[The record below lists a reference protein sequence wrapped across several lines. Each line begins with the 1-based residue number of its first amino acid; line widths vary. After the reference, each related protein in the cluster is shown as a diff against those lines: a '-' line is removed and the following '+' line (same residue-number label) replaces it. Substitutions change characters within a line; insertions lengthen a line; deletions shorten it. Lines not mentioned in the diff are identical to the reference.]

1 MRAFLCMNQKQYKI
15 IISYDGTDYSGWIQQ
30 PNEPSIVHALQDAFE
45 RVFAKKMHLLGASKT
60 DAGVH
65 AMGQVAVF
73 KTDLPIDPDKMKW
86 AWNNA
91 LPESITIRSLIEDNE
106 FNPHKNVID
115 KTYYYHIFPQRPL
128 PFWARYGMQLQ
139 GKIDWKLFEQALKL
153 FEGTHNFRAFYTGD
167 DRDDTVRTIKEIHL
181 EYIKR
186 YNVYRIS
193 VVGEAFLRHMV
204 RRIIGAALAAAQRES
219 ITLENVKHA
228 LDTGITNYELP
239 TAPAKGL
246 MLYRIIYKERR

>member
-1 MRAFLCMNQKQYKI
+1 MNHKQYKI
-15 IISYDGTDYSGWIQQ
+15 IVAYDGTDYSGWIQQ
-30 PNEPSIVHALQDAFE
+30 PTEPSIVQALQDAFA
-45 RVFAKKMHLLGASKT
+45 RVFAKKICLLGASKT

-73 KTDLPIDPDKMKW
+73 KADLPIDPDKMKW

-91 LPESITIRSLIEDNE
+91 LPESITIRSLQEDAQ

-115 KTYYYHIFPQRPL
+115 KTYYYHIFAQRPL
-128 PFWARYGMQLQ
+128 PFWARYGVQLY
-139 GKIDWKLFEQALKL
+139 GKVDWKLFEQALKL

-167 DRDDTVRTIKEIHL
+167 DRKDTIRTIKKINF

-193 VVGEAFLRHMV
+193 VVGKAFLRHMV
-204 RRIIGAALAAAQRES
+204 RRMMGAALAAAQRES
-219 ITLENVKHA
+219 ITINDVKHA
-228 LDTGITNYELP
+228 LDSGIMNCELP

-246 MLYRIIYKERR
+246 MLYRIKYEEIR